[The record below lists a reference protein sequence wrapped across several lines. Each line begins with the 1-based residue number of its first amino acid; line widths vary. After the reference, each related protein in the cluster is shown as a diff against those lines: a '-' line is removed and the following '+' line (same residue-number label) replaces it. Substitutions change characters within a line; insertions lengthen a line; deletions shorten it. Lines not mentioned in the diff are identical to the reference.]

1 MKALVQ
7 VIIRCYGVRVSYKI
21 KAIIISI
28 MVTQSQ
34 STSSLTIIHINYYR
48 KPIKHMIL
56 INHCFTLFTF
66 TGSTGMD
73 KQGD

>member
-7 VIIRCYGVRVSYKI
+7 VIKRCYGVRVSYKT

-34 STSSLTIIHINYYR
+34 STSSLTIIDINCYR
-48 KPIKHMIL
+48 KPI
-56 INHCFTLFTF
+56 N
-66 TGSTGMD
+66 
-73 KQGD
+73 